1 MRPRSVLL
9 LLTPFL
15 AVLGASPA
23 PGQGRIID
31 EGTFIV
37 TKAGTA
43 ARTENF
49 KVTRGGENGLIT
61 ATGQLLAGSERV
73 TSSLTTD
80 TLGTPVRYELMVKE
94 GGTKP
99 SLTVVAVARAGRL
112 AASTSNPRG
121 DETMREYPLAPG
133 NSVILDGGLFH
144 QLFFLPLG
152 RRLGAVQVIEPRT
165 SHAGAVTLSAG
176 GLEPIDVGG
185 RSVTATHYSLVN
197 GPVRTEFWVDAAG
210 RLLRASIPS
219 QGLLASREELPR

>member
-1 MRPRSVLL
+1 MRPRSALL
-9 LLTPFL
+9 SLAPFL
-15 AVLGASPA
+15 ALLGATTVPE
-23 PGQGRIID
+23 QGRIID
-31 EGTFIV
+31 EGSFIV

-49 KVTRGGENGLIT
+49 KIARGENGLIT
-61 ATGQLLAGSERV
+61 ATGQSQAGSERV

-112 AASTSNPRG
+112 SASTSNPRG
-121 DETMREYPLAPG
+121 DETMREYPLTPG
-133 NSVILDGGLFH
+133 NTVILDSGLLH

-152 RRLGAVQVIEPRT
+152 RRLGSAQAIEPRT
-165 SHAGAVTLSAG
+165 SHAGAVMLSAN

-185 RSVTATHYSLVN
+185 RSVTATHYSLVS
-197 GPVRTEFWVDAAG
+197 GSVRTEFWVDAAG

>member
-1 MRPRSVLL
+1 MRPRSVLPF
-9 LLTPFL
+9 LTPFL
-15 AVLGASPA
+15 ALLGASPA
-23 PGQGRIID
+23 RGQGRIID

-37 TKAGTA
+37 TKAGAA

-49 KVTRGGENGLIT
+49 KVARGESGLIT
-61 ATGQLLAGSERV
+61 ATAQLLVGSERV

-112 AASTSNPRG
+112 SASTSNPRG
-121 DETMREYPLAPG
+121 DETMREYPLAAG
-133 NSVILDGGLFH
+133 NTVILDGGLFH
-144 QLFFLPLG
+144 QLYFLPLG
-152 RRLGAVQVIEPRT
+152 RRLGSVQAIEPRN
-165 SHAGAVTLSAG
+165 SRAGAVTLSAN

-185 RSVTATHYSLVN
+185 RSVTGTHYSLVN

>member
-1 MRPRSVLL
+1 MRPRSALL
-9 LLTPFL
+9 LLTPFM
-15 AVLGASPA
+15 AFPGASLA

-31 EGTFIV
+31 EGSFIV

-49 KVTRGGENGLIT
+49 KITRGENGLIT
-61 ATGQLLAGSERV
+61 ATGQSLAGSERV
-73 TSSLTTD
+73 TSSLTAD

-94 GGTKP
+94 GNTKP

-112 AASTSNPRG
+112 SASTSNPRG

-133 NSVILDGGLFH
+133 NTVILDSGLLH

-152 RRLGAVQVIEPRT
+152 RRLGTAQVIEPRN
-165 SHAGAVTLSAG
+165 SHAGMVTLSAN
-176 GLEPIDVGG
+176 GLEPVDVGG